1 MLTVDSVA
9 VNSEVLQKFRHG
21 KWWSPNAV
29 LDRQILKP
37 PRAECSVDSWQFAVE
52 RQRNSHG
59 ATEGAGLSR
68 DQLTDV
74 RDVAFADR
82 AALTGQDR
90 GDGEGVARERHE
102 LDFVSF
108 AIAMDVHN
116 GADIAG
122 FQAISRKTSGQDNT
136 IVFVNAHSSKG

>member
-1 MLTVDSVA
+1 VFS
-9 VNSEVLQKFRHG
+9 Q
-21 KWWSPNAV
+21 
-29 LDRQILKP
+29 
-37 PRAECSVDSWQFAVE
+37 QFSAG
-52 RQRNSHG
+52 RQRGSHG
-59 ATEGAGLSR
+59 ATESAGLSR

-116 GADIAG
+116 GAYIAG
-122 FQAISRKTSGQDNT
+122 FQAISRKTSGQDHT
-136 IVFVNAHSSKG
+136 IVFVNVHSSKG

>member
-1 MLTVDSVA
+1 
-9 VNSEVLQKFRHG
+9 
-21 KWWSPNAV
+21 
-29 LDRQILKP
+29 
-37 PRAECSVDSWQFAVE
+37 
-52 RQRNSHG
+52 
-59 ATEGAGLSR
+59 
-68 DQLTDV
+68 V

-90 GDGEGVARERHE
+90 GDGEGVARKSHE

-108 AIAMDVHN
+108 ATAMDVHN

-136 IVFVNAHSSKG
+136 IVFVNVHLSKGYAIRSQ

>member
-1 MLTVDSVA
+1 
-9 VNSEVLQKFRHG
+9 
-21 KWWSPNAV
+21 
-29 LDRQILKP
+29 
-37 PRAECSVDSWQFAVE
+37 
-52 RQRNSHG
+52 
-59 ATEGAGLSR
+59 
-68 DQLTDV
+68 V

-102 LDFVSF
+102 LDFIGF

-122 FQAISRKTSGQDNT
+122 FQAISRKTSGQDNA
-136 IVFVNAHSSKG
+136 IVFADIHFSKG